1 MGFLSVTLMLALFS
15 LAANAQTAINVNGA
29 ASGPAFYGI
38 GAMSAGGGN
47 SRLLYDYPAAQQSQ
61 ILDYLF
67 KPGVGAT
74 LQVLKVEIGGG
85 ADSTDGSESSIEPVQ
100 GTVNCS
106 TGYEWW
112 LMEQAQ
118 ARNPNIKFYALTW
131 TSPGWIGGWWNTNA
145 INYLVSYLTCAKQNG
160 VPISYLGG
168 FNETQGDGTAA
179 WWEQL
184 RSTLNADGFSSVQ
197 LIGGD
202 LIDGFTGIAN
212 GLNGNSNWAA
222 VMDIIGAHYPCGN
235 WPPTTGGATTCV
247 PNGHTAAVQTG
258 KPMWQSEGGALDYEQ
273 GAGYVIRS
281 IVRGYVDGGM
291 VEYNNWPIIAA
302 LYPNLVYPTQGLIWA
317 DQPWSG
323 WYSVGATTAV
333 LGQVAQFTQP
343 GWTFTNGGYLQG
355 TESDGTYMT
364 LKSTNG
370 TDYSTI
376 IETTTAS
383 ASQTVTF
390 NVSGGL
396 STGTMYVWAT
406 NLGSSS
412 QSNWMVQQSSI
423 TPVNG
428 SFSLT
433 LQPNY
438 VYSITTTTGQG
449 FGTTTS
455 PTSSV
460 MSLPYSDTFAGYPT
474 GSTATYVSQIQGDFQ
489 SQPCATQSGNCLTQM
504 FTQAPSIWFYG
515 DVGTPWAVMGD
526 TNWTNYTVS
535 VNALMEQAG
544 RVYLAG
550 RVGAGMGSF
559 SGQTDGG
566 TAPAAAWQEGVS
578 SATVLAG
585 TLVDMGPQPLTGG
598 SWSWTSS
605 NGFTST
611 AREIDNINITTSAI
625 YLAVYTDS
633 TGCQSSQYFTFTV
646 TGTTAAT
653 APTVPTPPCNSPT
666 AITPYLL
673 INTGPYPDG
682 FNGYS
687 LQVSNTGAWAMLSNS
702 ATTAPSQL
710 ATGTLATPP
719 GLNTWVTLSMTFNGS
734 TISGSING
742 ANVAN
747 VTNSTYSGGQVGF
760 GMANRSVLESHHYG
774 ALHPDC
780 NRSRAFSRRR
790 DLAKYRHR
798 HRPTQYGGRPR
809 PKSCQRRI
817 VELDWPK
824 WVHFRLAR
832 DRQYPSEFRR
842 QHIRG
847 YLHQCLWWSDDADLC
862 HYRQQR
868 QNIPDDQLSSA
879 LNSGNLRCRFDLTG
893 GGVQLW
899 TAGKLLP
906 NRPGLHQRDYPQLY
920 RRRSGSSDGFSRGQ
934 FKLLGSV
941 LYHAEHRRQSRY
953 PDGRSQWFAFALLR
967 SAQPGVHLYHR
978 PLRQRRHSGEGG
990 EWSAHVD
997 NDGGTQVSS
1006 GQLRHHGRPG
1016 DPRFRKLA
1024 SRPGGWSRCSAGNI
1038 WSQLH
1043 LQPCERAIDDHW
1055 RRGPDH
1061 HVSALG
1067 ELHPRY
1073 KRATGRGLELRPSS
1087 ELRGRQRA
1095 GVHQRHHVD
1104 HHRHRPGECYGV
1116 AGRQQ
1121 QLQRGHTGHTQLHSA
1136 VRGTE
1141 RCKSQYLE

>member
-438 VYSITTTTGQG
+438 VYSITTTTSQG

-760 GMANRSVLESHHYG
+760 GMLAWQTDQFSNLIITGPCIPTAIVPELSVAGGTWQNTATATVPPNTVVDLGPNPASGGSWSWTGPNGFTSASREIDNIPLSLGANTFVATYTNACGGQTTQTFVITVSNAKISQTISFPAPSTPVTYG
-774 ALHPDC
+774 AGSISLGAASSSGLPVSYYLTGPGFISGTTLSFTGAGAVVVTASQGG
-780 NRSRAFSRRR
+780 NSSYSAASSITQSIVVNPATLTVAVSGSPSRYYDQPNPAFTYTIGPFVNG
-790 DLAKYRHR
+790 DTQAKAVNGA
-798 HRPTQYGGRPR
+798 PTLTTTAG
-809 PKSCQRRI
+809 PKSQAGNYVI
-817 VELDWPK
+817 TVGLGT
-824 WVHFRLAR
+824 LA
-832 DRQYPSEFRR
+832 
-842 QHIRG
+842 
-847 YLHQCLWWSDDADLC
+847 
-862 HYRQQR
+862 
-868 QNIPDDQLSSA
+868 SA
-879 LNSGNLRCRFDLTG
+879 NLPPGQG
-893 GGVQLW
+893 GGVDAPPGTFGANYIFNLVNGQL
-899 TAGKLLP
+899 TIIGGAAQTITFPPLANFTHGT
-906 NRPGLHQRDYPQLY
+906 
-920 RRRSGSSDGFSRGQ
+920 
-934 FKLLGSV
+934 SV
-941 LYHAEHRRQSRY
+941 
-953 PDGRSQWFAFALLR
+953 
-967 SAQPGVHLYHR
+967 
-978 PLRQRRHSGEGG
+978 PLV
-990 EWSAHVD
+990 A
-997 NDGGTQVSS
+997 VSS
-1006 GQLRHHGRPG
+1006 SGLPVS
-1016 DPRFRKLA
+1016 FAVA
-1024 SRPGGWSRCSAGNI
+1024 SGPASISGTTLTITGTGPVSVTASQAGN
-1038 WSQLH
+1038 SNF
-1043 LQPCERAIDDHW
+1043 
-1055 RRGPDH
+1055 
-1061 HVSALG
+1061 SA
-1067 ELHPRY
+1067 
-1073 KRATGRGLELRPSS
+1073 ATPVTRSFTA
-1087 ELRGRQRA
+1087 Q
-1095 GVHQRHHVD
+1095 
-1104 HHRHRPGECYGV
+1104 
-1116 AGRQQ
+1116 
-1121 QLQRGHTGHTQLHSA
+1121 
-1136 VRGTE
+1136 
-1141 RCKSQYLE
+1141 